1 MPALSV
7 PHSSFVTPVT
17 ELANKKRDLENNG
30 LVSAQKS
37 SKFKDRR
44 NKKIKADL
52 LVSPEY
58 SAKSIIIS
66 KSPKEL
72 TEVLA
77 TEDKSARHELIGMQ
91 TLSSTDDCSLPEM
104 VGLHDNI
111 FI

>member
-1 MPALSV
+1 MPALAV
-7 PHSSFVTPVT
+7 PHISFVTPVT

-37 SKFKDRR
+37 SKFRDRR

-52 LVSPEY
+52 LESPEH
-58 SAKSIIIS
+58 SAKE
-66 KSPKEL
+66 P
-72 TEVLA
+72 TEVLV